1 MTLDYSQTA
10 ADAPLINDERLQ
22 RVLDMLAAHLQENE
36 GPVSPFM
43 EFVLEL
49 VTIQFGI
56 GIVIPDELRH
66 GAGRDGER
74 EADAF
79 GIARGIIARPAPRNA
94 APRGGRGGQHRN
106 QVSNM
111 TYDSYG
117 YGPDVTGGGEDEKLS
132 GADFNDFGYGPEVT
146 GIAPGSAQEQEAAL
160 AQAGFGG
167 LLYNLTVAHEGGQC
181 LHGDVTGYRVTP
193 ERPEQVGLA
202 PGQLRCLGGCERIF
216 ASGQDWVEALAA
228 IANGGPEGAGQ

>member
-1 MTLDYSQTA
+1 
-10 ADAPLINDERLQ
+10 
-22 RVLDMLAAHLQENE
+22 
-36 GPVSPFM
+36 
-43 EFVLEL
+43 
-49 VTIQFGI
+49 
-56 GIVIPDELRH
+56 
-66 GAGRDGER
+66 
-74 EADAF
+74 
-79 GIARGIIARPAPRNA
+79 
-94 APRGGRGGQHRN
+94 
-106 QVSNM
+106 M

-117 YGPDVTGGGEDEKLS
+117 YGPDVTGGGEDENLG

-146 GIAPGSAQEQEAAL
+146 GIAAASAQEQEAAL

-181 LHGDVTGYRVTP
+181 LHGDVTGYHETP

-202 PGQLRCLGGCERIF
+202 PEQLRCLGGCERIF